1 MTIHDQ
7 QRRRRWSYVYSLLIG
22 ILGVL
27 ILVQLF
33 ERQRAPFDLPT
44 LLLFALTSLIVSYFK
59 VPTGT
64 RNTEVGLEGAML
76 LGAALVGGPVLGG
89 WTAFITG
96 LAWPLKSFDEIL
108 PEPYSE
114 ISAFTDR
121 RPFRIRWVATA
132 SSAALNGG
140 RNVMALSTAWLAY
153 QGLGGTLSPTA
164 VDTSLALAL
173 VVLCLVYGLLR
184 CLLQW
189 PAVVLQSAAPEQAL
203 ASIAHPYAMLIE
215 TIPLPVSLLISAVF
229 VQLGW
234 SFFLLL
240 ALVFIGLSAVMRQM
254 MISIV
259 TTRKQVEVLV
269 LAEQIRQAISSTPPT
284 VGALSRLAYRLCS
297 EITSTPK
304 FEIGLY
310 TTEHPLSTEKESASI
325 PEPEDEAHEQETQS
339 HVHIPLSV
347 VHGEALPPMRVPITA
362 CWGWLSQ
369 QRRPKLIQ
377 NQEQI
382 ALLPFDL
389 PPIQRGE
396 APQAAILAPLQV
408 VSIDKDSI
416 AQARAYEQA
425 SPGGEDRDDREVER
439 AAPRDPIG
447 ALILQSPY
455 PHAFSP
461 SDVDRIALIAGQIAA
476 AIDALTADSHAM
488 PVNTTDKPDDRE
500 AVPVPAEP

>member
-259 TTRKQVEVLV
+259 TT
-269 LAEQIRQAISSTPPT
+269 
-284 VGALSRLAYRLCS
+284 
-297 EITSTPK
+297 
-304 FEIGLY
+304 
-310 TTEHPLSTEKESASI
+310 
-325 PEPEDEAHEQETQS
+325 
-339 HVHIPLSV
+339 
-347 VHGEALPPMRVPITA
+347 
-362 CWGWLSQ
+362 
-369 QRRPKLIQ
+369 
-377 NQEQI
+377 
-382 ALLPFDL
+382 
-389 PPIQRGE
+389 
-396 APQAAILAPLQV
+396 
-408 VSIDKDSI
+408 
-416 AQARAYEQA
+416 
-425 SPGGEDRDDREVER
+425 
-439 AAPRDPIG
+439 
-447 ALILQSPY
+447 
-455 PHAFSP
+455 
-461 SDVDRIALIAGQIAA
+461 
-476 AIDALTADSHAM
+476 
-488 PVNTTDKPDDRE
+488 
-500 AVPVPAEP
+500 